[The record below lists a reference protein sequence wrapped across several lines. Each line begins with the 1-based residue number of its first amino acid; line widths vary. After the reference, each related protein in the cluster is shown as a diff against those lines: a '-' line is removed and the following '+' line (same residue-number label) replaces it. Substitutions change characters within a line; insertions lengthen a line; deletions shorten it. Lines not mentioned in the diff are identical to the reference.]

1 MLFRSVKAYVGR
13 LDPINDNVLALGI
26 GGEVRY
32 TFPGSMPMAVYL
44 NGYIAPDITS
54 FGDTDG
60 IVEYELRYQIEI
72 LPQTIAFVGFRNIE
86 IENDNSF
93 DYTLVDSDVHIGVRL
108 TF

>member
-1 MLFRSVKAYVGR
+1 MK
-13 LDPINDNVLALGI
+13 DNVLALGI

-44 NGYIAPDITS
+44 SGYIAPEITS

-60 IVEYELRYQIEI
+60 IVEYKLGYQIEI
-72 LPQTIAFVGFRNIE
+72 LPQTKVFVAVKNIE
-86 IENDNSF
+86 IESKNNSE
-93 DYTLVDSDVHIGVRL
+93 YKLVDSELFIGVRL